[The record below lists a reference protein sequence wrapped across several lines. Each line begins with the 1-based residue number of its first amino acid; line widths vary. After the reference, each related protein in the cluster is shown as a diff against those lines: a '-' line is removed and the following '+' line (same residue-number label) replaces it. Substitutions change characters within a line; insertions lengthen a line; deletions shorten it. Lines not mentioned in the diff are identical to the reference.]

1 MSDFLAMGGH
11 GVYVWTAYGLSLL
24 VLVAAGAWPL
34 LGMRALVRGLK
45 RRRQLG
51 AVAVQSE
58 AEST

>member
-1 MSDFLAMGGH
+1 MSEFLAMGGH

-24 VLVAAGAWPL
+24 ALVAVGAWPL
-34 LGMRALVRGLK
+34 LGMRTLVRGLK

-51 AVAVQSE
+51 AAVAGSE

>member
-1 MSDFLAMGGH
+1 MSEFLAMGGH

-24 VLVAAGAWPL
+24 ALVAAGAWPL
-34 LGMRALVRGLK
+34 LGMRTLVRGLK

-51 AVAVQSE
+51 DAATGGE